1 MHNHQLDYI
10 GHLANRLQ
18 DNKHNNKD
26 NSNMLKYMGKRGNN
40 KHIIKIKDITKIKV
54 IINKGIHKDILNK
67 VKHLIQIKQINN
79 GQIKIVDIFM

>member
-10 GHLANRLQ
+10 EHLVNRLQ
-18 DNKHNNKD
+18 DNKYNIKGNN
-26 NSNMLKYMGKRGNN
+26 NMLKSMGKRDN
-40 KHIIKIKDITKIKV
+40 KHIIKIKGITKIKG
-54 IINKGIHKDILNK
+54 IINKDIHKDILNK